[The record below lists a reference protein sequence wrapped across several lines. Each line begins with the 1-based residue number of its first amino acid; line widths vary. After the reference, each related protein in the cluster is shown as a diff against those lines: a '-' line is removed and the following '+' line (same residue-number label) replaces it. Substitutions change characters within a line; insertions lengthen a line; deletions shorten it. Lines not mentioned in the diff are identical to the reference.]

1 MCVFCALGSVAAK
14 LTRESELC
22 NFSERTSCLIMI
34 LLHIV
39 SHTLFRGHS
48 VLLPAQASSM
58 SMERL
63 FIQLSDDVYISKLT
77 SMTGFVLQGHICIA

>member
-1 MCVFCALGSVAAK
+1 MLQLNSQ
-14 LTRESELC
+14 ESQNYVTSLKGA
-22 NFSERTSCLIMI
+22 SCLIMI